1 MHDGVRLESAHL
13 DSKTSASSVII
24 DSARHSGV
32 PQSATHSPEGSDIG
46 TTKARTNKN
55 RKRRNCFATFLER
68 LWISFSKDRKP
79 SDTLDSHTTPRDERR
94 MRETTANGSKVPAT
108 PLEPSKR
115 ALEPRPAESH
125 VSNSNSTGTKE
136 PLPSYSS
143 SAPHK
148 QQKEPLGRPSETDQ
162 VLPSQAVLQH
172 DLAEQATS
180 QESVNPFEPDV
191 YTAGIEDSRGQ
202 LLRIAPERSQN
213 DSSVDQSSKFKTQF
227 NMVIHPSQNRIGT
240 RVAKLDTASKVNV
253 LSEDVVNE
261 LGMTMEPYLGRDVF
275 PIGKPVRPMGTVRLE
290 WHIMKRTKTYNT
302 EFLVFN
308 SDLSKDFDVLLSEG
322 EIARIGF
329 YRKNSDVWFLD
340 TTGKERAFLPTV
352 LIQK

>member
-1 MHDGVRLESAHL
+1 M
-13 DSKTSASSVII
+13 
-24 DSARHSGV
+24 
-32 PQSATHSPEGSDIG
+32 
-46 TTKARTNKN
+46 
-55 RKRRNCFATFLER
+55 
-68 LWISFSKDRKP
+68 
-79 SDTLDSHTTPRDERR
+79 
-94 MRETTANGSKVPAT
+94 
-108 PLEPSKR
+108 
-115 ALEPRPAESH
+115 
-125 VSNSNSTGTKE
+125 
-136 PLPSYSS
+136 
-143 SAPHK
+143 
-148 QQKEPLGRPSETDQ
+148 
-162 VLPSQAVLQH
+162 PSQAVLQH